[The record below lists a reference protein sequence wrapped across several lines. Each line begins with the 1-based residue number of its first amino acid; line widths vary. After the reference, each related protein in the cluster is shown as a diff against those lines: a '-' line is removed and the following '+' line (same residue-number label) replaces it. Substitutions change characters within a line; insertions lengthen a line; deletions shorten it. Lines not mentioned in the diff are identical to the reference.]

1 MRKLGSHASGQGFIE
16 YVLIIVLVALS
27 AIMVLKLTGVSISD
41 LYQKI
46 VAGFGE
52 ESKTILSENF
62 DNLDNWKQI
71 YGSDK
76 WAIKDG
82 WLVSSKGGDKRIM
95 ATSDLPNDYVIT
107 TTAQLVDGKGF
118 GIMFRLTPEGN
129 NYGGYSFQ
137 IDPGYGNRLVF
148 RKFVKNGVEI
158 SKPLAVASP
167 PPGFDFYAEHEVTVS
182 VIGNT
187 FIAYIDGVQVLS
199 AVDDTYPS
207 GGAGIRSWSA
217 SNMKVDDFAV
227 SLP

>member
-1 MRKLGSHASGQGFIE
+1 MSKNRLHEDGQGFIE

-27 AIMVLKLTGVSISD
+27 VIMALKLTGVSISD
-41 LYQKI
+41 LYQR
-46 VAGFGE
+46 VVSGFGE
-52 ESKTILSENF
+52 ESKTILSERF

-71 YGSDK
+71 FGSDK

-95 ATSDLPNDYVIT
+95 ATSDLPDDYVIT

-137 IDPGYGNRLVF
+137 IDPGYGNKLVL

-158 SKPLAVASP
+158 SKPLAVANP
-167 PPGFDFYAEHEVTVS
+167 PPGFDFYAEHEVKVS

-187 FIAYIDGVQVLS
+187 FIAYIDGVQVMS

-207 GGAGIRSWSA
+207 GGAGLRSWSA
-217 SNMKVDDFAV
+217 SNLKVDDFVV
-227 SLP
+227 SIP